1 MKLMIATTV
10 LALTSGMAFAQE
22 AAPVSPEMAFVD
34 AAAVAAGAAEGDLI
48 AMELDY
54 LDEGAPVYLADL
66 ESETGFAR
74 LMLDGDSGAVLA
86 SETISGASEEA
97 LDAYLEYF
105 GTHAEMAALND
116 MFDDVPPEFHEMSG
130 DDIAALE
137 TLFDD
142 LDDAEIEVLFE
153 DLDDAEIEA
162 LLDGLDD
169 AALDALLQDMEDAE
183 GDADAQ

>member
-10 LALTSGMAFAQE
+10 LALTSGMAVAQE
-22 AAPVSPEMAFVD
+22 AVPAAPVSPEMAFVD
-34 AAAVAAGAAEGDLI
+34 AAAIAAGAAEGDLI

-86 SETISGASEEA
+86 SETISAASEEA

-130 DDIAALE
+130 EDIAALE
-137 TLFDD
+137 TLFD
-142 LDDAEIEVLFE
+142 

-169 AALDALLQDMEDAE
+169 AALAALLQNMEDAA